1 MTDAPTLRL
10 SLERDDLEGW
20 HQSVDEHGSLTL
32 TMAAP
37 HAHTRP
43 TFRAA
48 VFDGEGDIETTAVRV
63 VAELETVLSDCLL
76 VESERLIEGPFGGDV
91 AQITFAFRAGLR
103 SCTYF
108 QWICE
113 TDGDHVVTASLVCE
127 SEDAPIMAV
136 IGPALLGSLE
146 VEADDAP

>member
-91 AQITFAFRAGLR
+91 AQITFAFRADQVGRFAYYCSLASNEQCR
-103 SCTYF
+103 TMK
-108 QWICE
+108 
-113 TDGDHVVTASLVCE
+113 GMLVVAE
-127 SEDAPIMAV
+127 R
-136 IGPALLGSLE
+136 
-146 VEADDAP
+146 